1 MSKTQEV
8 YAAMVQAMKAKDAE
22 RKMALSLLLSALK
35 GKAKDKRAELT
46 EEEENAI
53 IMREI
58 KQTKETLDSCP
69 PDRSDLIKQA
79 RQRLEIYSA
88 FAPKQLSEEEV
99 REVIEET
106 LSELEIQAPTPKDRG
121 RIMKALMPKVRG
133 KADGAMVKGMVDWLL
148 G

>member
-1 MSKTQEV
+1 MCIR
-8 YAAMVQAMKAKDAE
+8 D
-22 RKMALSLLLSALK
+22 R
-35 GKAKDKRAELT
+35 
-46 EEEENAI
+46 ENAI

-133 KADGAMVKGMVDWLL
+133 KADGAMVKGMVDRLL

>member
-133 KADGAMVKGMVDWLL
+133 KADGAMVKGMVDRLL